1 MKIDID
7 TRDRAILMVNGK
19 PAKYLAPGRHL
30 VFRPFSKVEVVRIA
44 GDKLFCEL
52 TAEQLA
58 LVPAEAVQVLA
69 VGQTERAVVSKR
81 GKVVAVLGAG
91 VHQLVTFERA
101 DPRGEQ
107 AGRPAVTVERLD
119 VSGVAVKPLR
129 DEVKAQ
135 FPQGEYVETTAPAG
149 SVALRYVDGALDAVL
164 PAGRHA
170 AFSVAQKVT
179 FAVIDLRE
187 RLLAVQGQDVM
198 TRDRVTLR
206 LNVSAAF
213 RVADVERL
221 ATVARA
227 PDELVYLALQ
237 LAAREAVG
245 ARTLDELLAS
255 RESLGV
261 ELAGQVKERALKVG
275 LELVE
280 LGVKDLVLPGEMKA
294 LLNRVIEAQKAAEAN
309 VITRREEVAAVRSM
323 AQTAKVLA
331 ENPLLMRL
339 KELEAYQGLAEKVGQ
354 VHLVLGEG
362 GLPAL
367 QLGSGKS

>member
-19 PAKYLAPGRHL
+19 PEAYLAPGRHYVL
-30 VFRPFSKVEVVRIA
+30 RPFSKVGVHLIK
-44 GDKLFCEL
+44 GDALFCDL

-58 LVPAEAVQVLA
+58 LVPAEAVTVLT
-69 VGQTERAVVSKR
+69 VRPTERAVVSKR

-91 VHQLVTFERA
+91 SHQLVTFERA
-101 DPRGEQ
+101 DPRSESKGK
-107 AGRPAVTVERLD
+107 PAVTVELLD
-119 VSGVAVKPLR
+119 VSGVATRPLR
-129 DEVKAQ
+129 DEVKAC
-135 FPQGEYVETTAPAG
+135 FPAGEYVEVTAAAG
-149 SVALRYVDGALDAVL
+149 TVALRYVDGALDAVL

-170 AFSVAQKVT
+170 AFCAERKVT

-187 RLLAVQGQDVM
+187 RLIAVQGQDVM

-213 RVADVERL
+213 KVGDVERL
-221 ATVARA
+221 AVVARA

-237 LAAREAVG
+237 LAAREAV
-245 ARTLDELLAS
+245 ALRTLDELLAS
-255 RESLGV
+255 RESLGA
-261 ELAGQVKERALKVG
+261 ELFGAVKERAHKVG
-275 LELVE
+275 LELTE
-280 LGVKDLVLPGEMKA
+280 LGVKDFILPGEMKA

-331 ENPLLMRL
+331 ENPLLVRL
-339 KELEAYQGLAEKVGQ
+339 KELEAYQGLAAKVGQ
-354 VHLVLGEG
+354 VHLVLGKE

-367 QLGSGKS
+367 QLGSGK

>member
-7 TRDRAILMVNGK
+7 TRDRAILMKNGK
-19 PAKYLAPGRHL
+19 PAKYLEPGRHRT
-30 VFRPFSKVEVVRIA
+30 FAPFAKVEVLVLDA
-44 GDKLFCEL
+44 SKPFVDL

-58 LVPAEAVQVLA
+58 LVPADAVQV
-69 VGQTERAVVSKR
+69 VTNGPFERALVSKGGR
-81 GKVVAVLGAG
+81 AFAVLGVG
-91 VHQLVTFERA
+91 TWQVLTFERT
-101 DPRGEQ
+101 DPRGAE
-107 AGRPAVTVERLD
+107 ASKPVITVQKLD
-119 VSGVAVKPLR
+119 VSGVATLPLR
-129 DEVKAQ
+129 DEVKSLFAA
-135 FPQGEYVETTAPAG
+135 GEYVEATAAAG
-149 SVALRYVDGALDAVL
+149 TVALRYVDGALDAVL

-170 AFSVAQKVT
+170 AFSVAKKVT

-187 RLLAVQGQDVM
+187 RLIAVAGQDVM

-206 LNVSAAF
+206 LSISAAF
-213 RVADVERL
+213 KVSDVERL

-245 ARTLDELLAS
+245 ARALDELLAS
-255 RESLGV
+255 RESLSV
-261 ELAGQVKERALKVG
+261 ELAAAVKDRALKVG

-280 LGVKDLVLPGEMKA
+280 LGVKDVVLPGEMKA

-339 KELEAYQGLAEKVGQ
+339 KELEAYQGLASKVGQ

-367 QLGSGKS
+367 QLGGK